1 MSSETPLSR
10 SIELPDGSVL
20 TLDFNEKFLAKV
32 RQHFELAP
40 DVDVEDRYLKEFFAA
55 SLAGV

>member
-1 MSSETPLSR
+1 MSNETPYSR

-20 TLDFNEKFLAKV
+20 TLDFNDLFLAKV
-32 RQHFELAP
+32 RQHFELTP
-40 DVDVEDRYLKEFFAA
+40 DTEVTDDLLKEFFAA

>member
-1 MSSETPLSR
+1 MNSETPYSR

-20 TLDFNEKFLAKV
+20 TLDFNDKFLVKV
-32 RQHFELAP
+32 REHFELAP
-40 DVDVEDRYLKEFFAA
+40 GAEVDDRLLKEFFAA